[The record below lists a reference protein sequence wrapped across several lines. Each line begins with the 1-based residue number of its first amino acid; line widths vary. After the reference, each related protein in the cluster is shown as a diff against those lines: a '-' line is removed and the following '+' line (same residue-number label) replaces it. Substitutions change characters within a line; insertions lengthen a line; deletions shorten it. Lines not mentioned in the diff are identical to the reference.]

1 MKTLFNHG
9 NNISIKNNSNNCRG
23 SRGSKDKTLGVSM
36 LKDKLGR
43 ACLLICPLIICTDTG
58 SEVFGN
64 CVYVLLPGEVFVY
77 VQSVSFAM
85 ICLAYF
91 ACHCPH

>member
-43 ACLLICPLIICTDTG
+43 AYLRICSLIICTNTG
-58 SEVFGN
+58 SEVLEIA
-64 CVYVLLPGEVFVY
+64 CMC
-77 VQSVSFAM
+77 SFQDRFSSM
-85 ICLAYF
+85 F
-91 ACHCPH
+91 SP